1 MYCEYQWDGKK
12 PEIYYL
18 EFNLFS
24 VLEKGEGGGKEDYN
38 FNHRPNSRCQAALG
52 CASKMMSYCSPP
64 RQRPASQLQL
74 LSRKLAHLHHALQV
88 KPVI

>member
-12 PEIYYL
+12 TEIYCF
-18 EFNLFS
+18 ECNLFS
-24 VLEKGEGGGKEDYN
+24 ALEQGREGEGGYH

-52 CASKMMSYCSPP
+52 CVSEMMLYYRLP
-64 RQRPASQLQL
+64 RQHPTLQL
-74 LSRKLAHLHHALQV
+74 YLPSRKLAHLLYALQV

>member
-1 MYCEYQWDGKK
+1 MYCVYQWDGKK

-24 VLEKGEGGGKEDYN
+24 VSEKGEGGEECHN

-52 CASKMMSYCSPP
+52 CVSQMMSYYRPP
-64 RQRPASQLQL
+64 RQLPTLRLYLP
-74 LSRKLAHLHHALQV
+74 SRKLAHLLYALQV